1 MAPSDQGESKRGEMM
16 PHSGGAVRQPWPI
29 NSSAAAQKDA
39 TDTPLQRGECSGCGD
54 PLSLRPCQPEQGAAA
69 LPHLGGARER
79 QPLHHHQPG
88 RGRGGHGRTGVLTPI
103 PFDTAIAVPY
113 SAATQVTD
121 CKMRLSPT
129 RLPGQV
135 VRTGPIMVTVSVPW
149 GDAASPLFFDE
160 VNDEQ

>member
-1 MAPSDQGESKRGEMM
+1 MNALVAGARLPFDLASLIRGPLRYSFSGVLASDNRFITTSLAGVGVGMVDQG
-16 PHSGGAVRQPWPI
+16 A
-29 NSSAAAQKDA
+29 
-39 TDTPLQRGECSGCGD
+39 
-54 PLSLRPCQPEQGAAA
+54 
-69 LPHLGGARER
+69 
-79 QPLHHHQPG
+79 
-88 RGRGGHGRTGVLTPI
+88 LTPI

-129 RLPGQV
+129 RRPGQV